1 MVLLYPVKLFL
12 AYYNL
17 FFHKEKDFIRKLKLL
32 TGVLPVDYK
41 LYKQALSHSS
51 VVKNSK
57 NNAQECNERLEYL
70 GDSILGMVIAEYL
83 FKKYP
88 NKDEGF
94 LTEMRS
100 KIVSRNSLN
109 EIALKLGFDSII
121 FFDYKTN
128 SNPNPS
134 IYGNALEAFIGALF
148 LDKGFFT
155 ARNFIF
161 KTIIHGHIDVSELE
175 KTDYNYK
182 SKLLEFVQKKKIPSL
197 SYEVLSEENRGNH
210 RLYTIGVKIGNKLVA
225 QATDTKKKN
234 AEQKASEIALEILQ
248 EQYL

>member
-1 MVLLYPVKLFL
+1 MNLFYPFRWCF
-12 AYYNL
+12 AFFNL
-17 FFHKEKDFIRKLKLL
+17 FFHKEKDFIKKVKLI
-32 TGVLPVDYK
+32 TGILPFDYK

-51 VVKNSK
+51 TVKNSK
-57 NNAQECNERLEYL
+57 NTAQECNERLEYL
-70 GDSILGMVIAEYL
+70 GDAVLGMVIAEYL

-109 EIALKLGFDSII
+109 DLAIKLGFDSII
-121 FFDYKTN
+121 YFDYKMN
-128 SNPNPS
+128 ANPNPS
-134 IYGNALEAFIGALF
+134 IYGNAYEAFVGAIF
-148 LDKGFFT
+148 LDRGIHDAK
-155 ARNFIF
+155 NFIY

-182 SKLLEFVQKKKIPSL
+182 SKLLEFVQKKKITNL
-197 SYEVLSEENRGNH
+197 TYELLNEENRGTH
-210 RLYTIGVKIGNKLVA
+210 KVYTIGVKLGDQIIA

-234 AEQKASEIALEILQ
+234 AEQKASEIALEFLINKFS
-248 EQYL
+248 